1 MAPPKVRFMTKIYH
15 PNIDKLGRICL
26 DILKGKY
33 TISIIN
39 YCFVFSILAF
49 FIPPILPLSLLPPC
63 LPSTLSS
70 SFPFLLP
77 FHHCSPSLFIPS
89 ISPSPLLLLFSLPPC
104 LSPSLSC
111 SFPSSLS
118 PTFSS
123 LPPSTSPCLPSSLSP
138 SSLPPFHHRSFPFLT
153 VLPSLPLLL
162 LDKWSP
168 ALQIRTV
175 LLSIQA
181 LLSAPNPDDP
191 LANDVAEAWK
201 SNETKAIET
210 GIVHEHNCHH
220 YPLDM

>member
-39 YCFVFSILAF
+39 YCFVFNILAF
-49 FIPPILPLSLLPPC
+49 SIPPILPLSSLPPC
-63 LPSTLSS
+63 LPSSLSS

-104 LSPSLSC
+104 LSPSFSC

-123 LPPSTSPCLPSSLSP
+123 PFSFHLFLSPFLFVSLLPSSLSP
-138 SSLPPFHHRSFPFLT
+138 SFFPLPYR
-153 VLPSLPLLL
+153 PSLPSTPLTRQMEP
-162 LDKWSP
+162 SP
-168 ALQIRTV
+168 SDSHSSAL
-175 LLSIQA
+175 
-181 LLSAPNPDDP
+181 NPGP
-191 LANDVAEAWK
+191 FEC
-201 SNETKAIET
+201 S
-210 GIVHEHNCHH
+210 
-220 YPLDM
+220 